1 MGDVER
7 HVTLVGA
14 LAGEYVVDE
23 ELADGRVVIRPD
35 TSASAIR
42 RRAGLISID
51 EAEFRER
58 FGSLAVDDEG

>member
-7 HVTLVGA
+7 HVTVAGA

-23 ELADGRVVIRPD
+23 ELADGRIVIRPD

-42 RRAGLISID
+42 RRAGLRSID
-51 EAEFRER
+51 EAEFSEQ

>member
-42 RRAGLISID
+42 RRAGLESIG
-51 EAEFRER
+51 EAEFSER

>member
-7 HVTLVGA
+7 HVTVAGA
-14 LAGEYVVDE
+14 FVGEYVIDE
-23 ELADGRVVIRPD
+23 QLADGRIVIRPD

-42 RRAGLISID
+42 RRAGLESIG
-51 EAEFRER
+51 EAEFSER